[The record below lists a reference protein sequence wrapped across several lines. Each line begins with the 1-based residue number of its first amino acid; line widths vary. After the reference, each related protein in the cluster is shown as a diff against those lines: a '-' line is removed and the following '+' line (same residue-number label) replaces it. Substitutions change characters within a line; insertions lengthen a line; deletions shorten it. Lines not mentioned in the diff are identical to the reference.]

1 MKKPRRN
8 TWAVNLFLAFI
19 IAALYML
26 TSEQDAA
33 AVMAGLYAGPAYR
46 GKAEDAIALEFAVSW
61 NAAAIDDILD
71 TLKSKNVKAT
81 FMVSGKWARD
91 NEAALLRMADEGHEI
106 GTMGDDPS
114 FDGKLSEVREDVKRS
129 LESIKNISGVD
140 ATLYYSGTRSVAMSA
155 RASRAL
161 GLRQVL
167 CTVDLRCS
175 AGNKDD
181 IIKRGLNE
189 PIIGSII
196 LLQPTRACADAL
208 GGLID
213 GLSAKGIRAVSV
225 SEVLNGMV

>member
-1 MKKPRRN
+1 
-8 TWAVNLFLAFI
+8 
-19 IAALYML
+19 
-26 TSEQDAA
+26 
-33 AVMAGLYAGPAYR
+33 
-46 GKAEDAIALEFAVSW
+46 
-61 NAAAIDDILD
+61 
-71 TLKSKNVKAT
+71 
-81 FMVSGKWARD
+81 
-91 NEAALLRMADEGHEI
+91 
-106 GTMGDDPS
+106 
-114 FDGKLSEVREDVKRS
+114 
-129 LESIKNISGVD
+129 
-140 ATLYYSGTRSVAMSA
+140 MSA

-208 GGLID
+208 EGLRD

>member
-1 MKKPRRN
+1 
-8 TWAVNLFLAFI
+8 
-19 IAALYML
+19 
-26 TSEQDAA
+26 
-33 AVMAGLYAGPAYR
+33 
-46 GKAEDAIALEFAVSW
+46 
-61 NAAAIDDILD
+61 
-71 TLKSKNVKAT
+71 
-81 FMVSGKWARD
+81 
-91 NEAALLRMADEGHEI
+91 
-106 GTMGDDPS
+106 
-114 FDGKLSEVREDVKRS
+114 
-129 LESIKNISGVD
+129 
-140 ATLYYSGTRSVAMSA
+140 MSA

-208 GGLID
+208 EGLID